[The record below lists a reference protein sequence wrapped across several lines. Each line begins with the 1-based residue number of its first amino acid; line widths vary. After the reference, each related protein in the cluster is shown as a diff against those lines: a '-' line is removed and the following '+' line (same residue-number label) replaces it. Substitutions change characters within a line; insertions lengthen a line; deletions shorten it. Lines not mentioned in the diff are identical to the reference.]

1 MLEQNQTVALLKQ
14 DKEYLSKQLNETTP
28 RLKLVEEK
36 LQQTDRQLDDAKQA
50 REDLY
55 EKYLNSRCEFN
66 IFIIFLNSFIE
77 YLIFDFF

>member
-14 DKEYLSKQLNETTP
+14 DKEYLSKQLNEATP

-36 LQQTDRQLDDAKQA
+36 LQQTAQQLDDAKQA

-55 EKYLNSRCEFN
+55 EKYLNSRLVEGALSNFHV
-66 IFIIFLNSFIE
+66 
-77 YLIFDFF
+77 

>member
-14 DKEYLSKQLNETTP
+14 DKEYLSKQLNEATP

-36 LQQTDRQLDDAKQA
+36 LQQTAQQLDDAKQA

-55 EKYLNSRCEFN
+55 EKYLNSRLVEGV
-66 IFIIFLNSFIE
+66 LNFHV
-77 YLIFDFF
+77 

>member
-14 DKEYLSKQLNETTP
+14 DKEYLSKQLNEATP

-36 LQQTDRQLDDAKQA
+36 LQQTAQQLDDAKQA

-55 EKYLNSRCEFN
+55 EKYLNSRLVEGVLSNFHV
-66 IFIIFLNSFIE
+66 
-77 YLIFDFF
+77 

>member
-14 DKEYLSKQLNETTP
+14 DKEYLSKQLNEATP

-36 LQQTDRQLDDAKQA
+36 LQLTAQQLDDAKQA

-55 EKYLNSRCEFN
+55 EKYLNSRCSRVQNCLSRNFW
-66 IFIIFLNSFIE
+66 FK
-77 YLIFDFF
+77 D

>member
-14 DKEYLSKQLNETTP
+14 DKEYLSKQLNEATP

-36 LQQTDRQLDDAKQA
+36 LQQTAQQLDDAKQA

-55 EKYLNSRCEFN
+55 EKYLNSR
-66 IFIIFLNSFIE
+66 
-77 YLIFDFF
+77 FD